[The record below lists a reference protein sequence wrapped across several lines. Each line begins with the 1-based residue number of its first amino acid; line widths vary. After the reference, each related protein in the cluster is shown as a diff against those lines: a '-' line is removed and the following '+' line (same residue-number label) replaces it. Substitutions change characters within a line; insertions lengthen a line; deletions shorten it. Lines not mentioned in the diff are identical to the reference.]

1 MSEVN
6 NINGKEIVQVGEFS
20 LEEKQMLE
28 QIYTGAGLEP
38 VVEAG
43 IKDYDGKLQAENKL
57 LNKVLGTRGSDIKGY
72 GEAVAKR
79 VAFAV
84 YQMLNRQ
91 YGGKMG
97 DLSAHINALQD
108 ERDRAR
114 DKYDDL
120 MGRVVGILGEEYKN
134 LRTDSKEFMEK
145 LNVTLGEDLAESRID
160 QKALAETL
168 ADIDGLRA
176 SIKQL
181 EKEKELLAK
190 EHAEMIASLKAD
202 HHEIE
207 KRLQSD
213 IKQNKVEI
221 KNLEEQKSTLENDL
235 SVQRGHFE
243 KLKESASQIPFAI
256 KNEEIGEAQA
266 DGLYKYLVKDS
277 KVPNLVLEGVGKFID
292 FKKYLKAAVSKGAEE
307 AALQAEAILKKGIEE

>member
-1 MSEVN
+1 MSEMD
-6 NINGKEIVQVGEFS
+6 NINGKEIVHVGEFS

-97 DLSAHINALQD
+97 DLSANINALQD

-145 LNVTLGEDLAESRID
+145 LNVTLGEDLAGSRID

-190 EHAEMIASLKAD
+190 EHAEMVSSLKAD
-202 HHEIE
+202 HQEIE
-207 KRLQSD
+207 KRLQDD
-213 IKQNKVEI
+213 IKQNEVEI
-221 KNLEEQKSTLENDL
+221 KNLEENRDALEKEL
-235 SVQRGHFE
+235 SVQRGQFE

-266 DGLYKYLVKDS
+266 DDLYKYLVKDS

>member
-1 MSEVN
+1 
-6 NINGKEIVQVGEFS
+6 
-20 LEEKQMLE
+20 
-28 QIYTGAGLEP
+28 
-38 VVEAG
+38 
-43 IKDYDGKLQAENKL
+43 
-57 LNKVLGTRGSDIKGY
+57 
-72 GEAVAKR
+72 
-79 VAFAV
+79 
-84 YQMLNRQ
+84 
-91 YGGKMG
+91 
-97 DLSAHINALQD
+97 
-108 ERDRAR
+108 
-114 DKYDDL
+114 
-120 MGRVVGILGEEYKN
+120 
-134 LRTDSKEFMEK
+134 MEK

-176 SIKQL
+176 NIKQL
-181 EKEKELLAK
+181 EKEKGVLVK
-190 EHAEMIASLKAD
+190 EHAEIVASLKAD
-202 HHEIE
+202 HKEIE
-207 KRLQSD
+207 NRLQDD

-221 KNLEEQKSTLENDL
+221 KNLEENRDTLEKEL
-235 SVQRGHFE
+235 SAQRGHFE

>member
-1 MSEVN
+1 VN
-6 NINGKEIVQVGEFS
+6 EIERTDSKEIIHPGEFN

-28 QIYTGAGLEP
+28 QIYAGAGLEP

-43 IKDYDGKLQAENKL
+43 IKDYDEKMQKESKL

-84 YQMLNRQ
+84 YQTLNRQ

-97 DLSAHINALQD
+97 DLRIHINALQD

-134 LRTDSKEFMEK
+134 LRTDSKEYMVK
-145 LNVTLGEDLAESRID
+145 LTTILDSDLKESRID

-168 ADIDGLRA
+168 ADIDGLRDQ
-176 SIKQL
+176 IKRL
-181 EKEKELLAK
+181 ENEKEALIK
-190 EHAEMIASLKAD
+190 EHADKETALIKESDRVAAELKNEIAGKQE
-202 HHEIE
+202 EIVKLE
-207 KRLQSD
+207 QQS
-213 IKQNKVEI
+213 E
-221 KNLEEQKSTLENDL
+221 TLTGEL
-235 SVQRGHFE
+235 AVSRGQYE
-243 KLKESASQIPFAI
+243 KLATSANQVAVAI
-256 KNEEIGEAQA
+256 NYEEIGAAHAES
-266 DGLYKYLVKDS
+266 LYKYLVEDS
-277 KVPNLVLEGVGKFID
+277 KVPKFVLEGVGKFID
-292 FKKYLKAAVSKGAEE
+292 FNKYLRTAVAKGAEE
-307 AALQAEAILKKGIEE
+307 ATVQADAILKDGMEG